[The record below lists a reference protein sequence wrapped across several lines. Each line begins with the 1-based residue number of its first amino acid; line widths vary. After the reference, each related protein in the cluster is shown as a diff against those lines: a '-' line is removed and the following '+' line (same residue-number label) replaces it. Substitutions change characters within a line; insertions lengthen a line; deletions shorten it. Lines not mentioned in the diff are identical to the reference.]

1 MDDKGAVRDM
11 GKCQGKS
18 EKRMGGY
25 TRIFQ
30 QTQRSV
36 LR

>member
-1 MDDKGAVRDM
+1 MDDKEAMRDM

-25 TRIFQ
+25 TRILQ
-30 QTQRSV
+30 QAQRSG

>member
-1 MDDKGAVRDM
+1 MDNEEATRGM

-18 EKRMGGY
+18 EKRIGGY

-30 QTQRSV
+30 QAQASL

>member
-18 EKRMGGY
+18 ERDKALCSKKHSGRCFGE
-25 TRIFQ
+25 
-30 QTQRSV
+30 
-36 LR
+36 